1 VQIDTRRLEAPSLLA
16 AMFERAPHGI
26 AMTDLSGRYV
36 RANPAY
42 LRLLGYSERELL
54 QKTVHDVTHP
64 EDKGESRRVFDDMVA
79 GVRDQIEFEQRY
91 LRKDGWVIWVRNT
104 VAKIPGED
112 GEPRYVV
119 AMVED
124 ITVRHHAEAQLR
136 DSEQLVRAVFE
147 RSPIGISMADTQLR
161 YLDSNP
167 SFQRMLGYS
176 GTELK
181 AKSVRDV
188 THPEDY
194 ARNVQLCD
202 ELLAG
207 TREQFSMEKRF
218 IPRNGALTWGRI
230 TVLLIRGADGAPHHF
245 TSIVEDITERRR
257 SEERE
262 LQEERA
268 LLEATHKLQALTRQL
283 VEADELQRRRIA
295 AELHDR
301 VGQNLSALNINL
313 DIALG
318 MLGGAQP
325 ELKLRLADSLSL
337 VEGTLQTIEN
347 LMAELRPPLLDEYG
361 LAAALGLH
369 VEEFSKRH
377 GVRVE
382 VRDPEE
388 LGRSLRP
395 EAAIAL
401 FRIAQESL
409 VNVAKHAEA
418 TQVRIVL
425 ARQDN
430 GAVLSITDDGRGF
443 DVHDR
448 LSHRT
453 RWGVTTMQERA
464 AALGGVLHVESS
476 PGAGTTVR
484 ATVPDAEPPPGRF

>member
-1 VQIDTRRLEAPSLLA
+1 VQLDTRRLEAPPLLA

-26 AMTDLSGRYV
+26 AMTDLSGRFV
-36 RANPAY
+36 RANPAF

-54 QKTVHDVTHP
+54 QKTIHDVTHP
-64 EDKGESRRVFDDMVA
+64 EDRGENLFEDMVA
-79 GVRDQIEFEQRY
+79 GLRDQVDFEKRY
-91 LRKDGWVIWVRNT
+91 LRKDGRVIWVRNT
-104 VAKIPGED
+104 VAKVPGEH
-112 GEPRYVV
+112 GEPGYVV

-124 ITVRHHAEAQLR
+124 ITVRRDAEAQLR
-136 DSEQLVRAVFE
+136 DSEQLVRAIFE
-147 RSPIGISMADTQLR
+147 RSPIGISIADTELR
-161 YLDSNP
+161 FLDSNP

-176 GTELK
+176 GAELK

-194 ARNVQLCD
+194 PRNARLCD

-207 TREQFSMEKRF
+207 TREQFRLEKRF
-218 IPRNGALTWGRI
+218 VARNGAITWARI
-230 TVLLIRGADGAPHHF
+230 TVMLIRSSDGAPHHF
-245 TSIVEDITERRR
+245 TSLVEDMTERRR

-262 LQEERA
+262 LEEERA

-295 AELHDR
+295 GELHDR
-301 VGQNLSALNINL
+301 VGQSLSALNINL
-313 DIALG
+313 EIALG
-318 MLGGAQP
+318 MLTGAQP

-337 VEGTLQTIEN
+337 VDGTLQTIEN

-361 LAAALGLH
+361 LAAALDLY
-369 VEEFSKRH
+369 VKEFSKRH

-425 ARQDN
+425 AKQEG
-430 GAVLSITDDGRGF
+430 GAVLSITDDGHGF

-464 AALGGVLHVESS
+464 AAVGGELHLESS

-484 ATVPDAEPPPGRF
+484 VTVPGEAAPGSPR

>member
-1 VQIDTRRLEAPSLLA
+1 
-16 AMFERAPHGI
+16 MFERAPHGI

-36 RANPAY
+36 RANPAF

-54 QKTVHDVTHP
+54 QKTIHDVTHP
-64 EDKGESRRVFDDMVA
+64 EDKGESRRAFDDMVA
-79 GVRDQIEFEQRY
+79 GVRDQIEFDKRY
-91 LRKDGWVIWVRNT
+91 LRKDGRAIWVRNT
-104 VAKIPGED
+104 VAKMPGED

-124 ITVRHHAEAQLR
+124 ITVRRHAEQHLR
-136 DSEQLVRAVFE
+136 DSEQLVRAIFE
-147 RSPIGISMADTQLR
+147 RSPVGISIADTQLR
-161 YLDSNP
+161 YLDSNA
-167 SFQRMLGYS
+167 SFQRMLGYT
-176 GTELK
+176 GAELK

-194 ARNVQLCD
+194 PGNARLCE

-207 TREQFSMEKRF
+207 AREQFSLEKRF
-218 IPRNGALTWGRI
+218 VAKGGALTWGRI
-230 TVLLIRGADGAPHHF
+230 TVMLIRGADGAPHHF
-245 TSIVEDITERRR
+245 TALVEDMTDRRR
-257 SEERE
+257 SEQRE

-268 LLEATHKLQALTRQL
+268 LLEATRKLQALTRRL
-283 VEADELQRRRIA
+283 VEAEELQRRRIA
-295 AELHDR
+295 GELHDR

-318 MLGGAQP
+318 MLAGAQP

-337 VEGTLQTIEN
+337 VDGTLQTIEN

-369 VEEFSKRH
+369 VKEFSRRH

-409 VNVAKHAEA
+409 LNVAKHAEA
-418 TQVRIVL
+418 TEVRIVL
-425 ARQDN
+425 SRRDN

-464 AALGGVLHVESS
+464 AAVGGEFYLESS
-476 PGAGTTVR
+476 EGTGTTVR
-484 ATVPDAEPPPGRF
+484 VTVP